1 MSRFVEDEK
10 PMKDI
15 TDVRVI
21 YAKGFL
27 FFLGGLLAV
36 GLLFFEYP
44 NFKVAILIVAAIF
57 CFARFYY
64 FAFYVIQ
71 HYVDSDY
78 RFSGLWSF
86 GVYVWR
92 MRKQGRNDK
101 KTPA

>member
-1 MSRFVEDEK
+1 
-10 PMKDI
+10 MKDI

-27 FFLGGLLAV
+27 FFLGGLLAA
-36 GLLFFEYP
+36 GLLLLEHP
-44 NFKVAILIVAAIF
+44 SFKVALLIVAAIY

-64 FAFYVIQ
+64 FAFYVIR

-86 GVYVWR
+86 AAYVWR
-92 MRKQGRNDK
+92 RRGLRRNDK
-101 KTPA
+101 EAPK

>member
-1 MSRFVEDEK
+1 MT
-10 PMKDI
+10 DI

-27 FFLGGLLAV
+27 FLLGGLLAA
-36 GLLFFEYP
+36 GLLLLEHP
-44 NFKVAILIVAAIF
+44 NFKVALLLIVAIY

-64 FAFYVIQ
+64 FAFYVIR

-86 GVYVWR
+86 ATYVW
-92 MRKQGRNDK
+92 GRRGQRSNDK
-101 KTPA
+101 EASK

>member
-1 MSRFVEDEK
+1 
-10 PMKDI
+10 MKDI

-27 FFLGGLLAV
+27 FFLGGLLAA
-36 GLLFFEYP
+36 GLLLLEHP
-44 NFKVAILIVAAIF
+44 NFKVALLLVVAIY

-64 FAFYVIQ
+64 FAFYVIR

-86 GVYVWR
+86 ATYVWKR
-92 MRKQGRNDK
+92 RGQRRNDK
-101 KTPA
+101 EASK